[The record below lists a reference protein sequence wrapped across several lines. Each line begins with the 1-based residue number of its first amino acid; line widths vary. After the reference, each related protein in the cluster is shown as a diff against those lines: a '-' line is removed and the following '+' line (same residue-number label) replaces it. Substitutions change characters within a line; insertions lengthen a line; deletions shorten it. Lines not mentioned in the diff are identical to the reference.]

1 MHRWIWLVAG
11 ALLTLG
17 TAGWAAEPESGRTD
31 GPEGSEIGTG
41 GYTSY
46 RSLGQFYV
54 EGFFGSASVE
64 IEPPGTGGKEIS
76 NTDLLAGLSLG
87 YMVEDWLAVQVG
99 YAQIDADDKI
109 GLYSIGMRNSVN
121 TEPFSYFFSFDAE
134 IFSPDSG
141 DSHFG
146 LVPGVGADL
155 VLHENIQL
163 GVRAQRDFIFSDDN
177 ITATRF
183 SARLQFKF

>member
-11 ALLTLG
+11 AVMVLG
-17 TAGWAAEPESGRTD
+17 TAVGAAEPEPGRTD

-46 RSLGQFYV
+46 RTLGQFYA
-54 EGFFGSASVE
+54 EGFFGSAAID
-64 IEPPGTGGKEIS
+64 IEKAGSDESIS
-76 NTDLLAGLSLG
+76 NTDLLAGINLG

-99 YAQIDADDKI
+99 YGQIDADQKI

-134 IFSPDSG
+134 IFSPDVG

-155 VLHENIQL
+155 VLHENVQL

-177 ITATRF
+177 ITVTRF
-183 SARLQFKF
+183 AARLQFKF